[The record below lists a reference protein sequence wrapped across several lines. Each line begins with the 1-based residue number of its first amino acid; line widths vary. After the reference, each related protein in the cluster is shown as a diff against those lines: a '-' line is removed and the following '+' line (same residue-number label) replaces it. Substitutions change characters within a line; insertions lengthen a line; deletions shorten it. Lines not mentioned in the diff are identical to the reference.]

1 MRNSVKLAIILL
13 GFGQLPSIGHALNGF
28 DLSETTVPAADLL
41 PGGPP
46 KDGIPALT
54 DPDFIAAEEVSFL
67 EPNDRVLGV
76 IANGVTKAYPL
87 SIMTRHE
94 IVNDTFDGRPVV
106 VTYCPLCF
114 AGMVFDARIEG
125 RRQTFGVSGLLYNSD
140 VVLYDRETESLWS
153 QLLQQAISGPRRG
166 QALTLLHSTNTTWSD
181 WRERHPGT
189 LVLSDHTG
197 FAVDFGRHTLAQ
209 ATFACFS
216 RCNFRRW
223 GIPPRSMYSE
233 SCWTALPR
241 PTRYRNYSRREDRSL
256 TTGSATRTSGF
267 GMTIIR

>member
-197 FAVDFGRHTLAQ
+197 FAVDYETDRVVARLDDGRRPAFPGAISGDGVSPQGVCTRNRAGRHCQGLP
-209 ATFACFS
+209 
-216 RCNFRRW
+216 
-223 GIPPRSMYSE
+223 GIG
-233 SCWTALPR
+233 TIQ
-241 PTRYRNYSRREDRSL
+241 DGK
-256 TTGSATRTSGF
+256 TGH
-267 GMTIIR
+267 